1 MIKKMV
7 FSSALAMAALV
18 PMASRAAD
26 VGVSVSIGEPGFY
39 GQIDIGNVRPQVVY
53 ERPILVQRVPAPEP
67 AVYLMVPPG
76 HQKNWARYC
85 GRYNACGR
93 PVYFVRET
101 WYRDV
106 YAPQYRREHTEYRW
120 RPDGRR
126 DWRND
131 HDHDHG
137 RGPDHGPGRGPDR
150 DHGRGPDHD
159 RDHGRG
165 PDRDRNDHD
174 RR

>member
-1 MIKKMV
+1 MTKKILL
-7 FSSALAMAALV
+7 SSALAIAALM
-18 PMASRAAD
+18 PMTSRAAD
-26 VGVSVSIGEPGFY
+26 VGVSVTIGEPGFY

-53 ERPILVQRVPAPEP
+53 ERPVLVERVPAPMP
-67 AVYLMVPPG
+67 AVYLRVPPG

-93 PVYFVRET
+93 PVYFVRDT

-126 DWRND
+126 DWRD
-131 HDHDHG
+131 DHDHG
-137 RGPDHGPGRGPDR
+137 RGH
-150 DHGRGPDHD
+150 DHD
-159 RDHGRG
+159 RGRDHDHGRG
-165 PDRDRNDHD
+165 PDRDRDDHD
-174 RR
+174 RGRR

>member
-1 MIKKMV
+1 MKKMV
-7 FSSALAMAALV
+7 FSSALAIAALA
-18 PMASRAAD
+18 PMASQAAD

-53 ERPILVQRVPAPEP
+53 ERPVLVQRVPAPQP

-76 HQKNWARYC
+76 HQKNWSRYC

-93 PVYFVRET
+93 PVYFVKET

-126 DWRND
+126 DWRDD
-131 HDHDHG
+131 HDHGHG
-137 RGPDHGPGRGPDR
+137 RGPDRGPDR

-159 RDHGRG
+159 HGRG
-165 PDRDRNDHD
+165 PDRDRDDHD
-174 RR
+174 RGRR